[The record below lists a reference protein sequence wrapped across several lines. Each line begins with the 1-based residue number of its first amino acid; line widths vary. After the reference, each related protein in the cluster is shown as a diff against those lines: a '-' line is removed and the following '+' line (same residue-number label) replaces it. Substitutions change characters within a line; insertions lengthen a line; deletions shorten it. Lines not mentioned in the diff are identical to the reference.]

1 MSSRRRARQYALQG
15 LFYAD
20 INELDVGA
28 ALAGL
33 WSGLSEGDALETDRP
48 PTSEEIAFCEQLVRG
63 VNENKGDIDT
73 LIEECST
80 NWRLSRMPL
89 VDRNILR
96 VAAFELLH
104 CEDIPVSVSMN
115 EAIELAKRYG
125 TAESRAFINGI
136 VDRMGRSEAVGE
148 KSSPPQ

>member
-15 LFYAD
+15 LFYGD
-20 INELDVGA
+20 INEMDVSA

-33 WSGLSEGDALETDRP
+33 WSGLSEADALETDRP
-48 PTSEEIAFCEQLVRG
+48 PTGDEVAFCEQLVRG
-63 VNENKGDIDT
+63 VNEHQAAIDA
-73 LIEECST
+73 LIEQCST
-80 NWRLSRMPL
+80 NWRLPRMPL

-96 VAAFELLH
+96 IAAFELVH

-136 VDRMGRSEAVGE
+136 VDRMGRLEAVGK
-148 KSSPPQ
+148 KSSQDE